1 MRIACRR
8 RYSEQYFAARDKG
21 LIGSGD
27 RGELTFIDLLSV
39 LSFIIGIL
47 NLDENLTQSDKQ
59 DLQDSLNKKMDAAL
73 NEIHGHLRKQ
83 DAKLDMIIGGKYE
96 NN

>member
-1 MRIACRR
+1 M
-8 RYSEQYFAARDKG
+8 
-21 LIGSGD
+21 IGSGD

-59 DLQDSLNKKMDAAL
+59 DLQDSLNKKM
-73 NEIHGHLRKQ
+73 
-83 DAKLDMIIGGKYE
+83 KLDMIIGGKYE